1 MVLKTYVNLIIIIC
15 GLPGVGKTTLSKEI
29 APLLNALIL
38 STDKIRK
45 DLFPR
50 PNYSIR
56 ERRLVYDVL
65 LLLTKY
71 LNDAGVNCILDA
83 TFSQERSRLEVK
95 RRLNIPANEVHI
107 VECVCPE
114 NIVVDR
120 LKNRKHDFS
129 DADINIY
136 EKMKKIYEPVKEN
149 HLTVD
154 TSKVSKADI
163 SIIASKLLKQV

>member
-1 MVLKTYVNLIIIIC
+1 MIIIVC

-50 PNYSIR
+50 PNYSLR

-65 LLLTKY
+65 LLLTNY
-71 LNDAGVNCILDA
+71 LNDAGVTCILDA

-95 RRLNIPANEVHI
+95 RRLNIPANEIHI

-114 NIVVDR
+114 KIVVDR
-120 LKNRKHDFS
+120 LKNRRHDFS

-136 EKMKKIYEPVKEN
+136 EKMKKIYEPVKEK

-154 TSKVSKADI
+154 TSKISKNDI
-163 SIIASKLLKQV
+163 SIIASKLLKEI